1 MDTLGLLLNRRGFT
15 PKLLHPASIFL
26 KNNPVGSNPLRR
38 FLNRISDIFEFQN
51 DYYIEGS

>member
-26 KNNPVGSNPLRR
+26 KNNPVGSNPLRS
-38 FLNRISDIFEFQN
+38 FWNRISDIFEFQN